1 MTEPVAP
8 DPSNSPPEEWT
19 GDTVDDSAQLNKL
32 ITFTTDELR
41 LGADLDRVE
50 GIS

>member
-8 DPSNSPPEEWT
+8 DPSNSQPEAWT
-19 GDTVDDSAQLNKL
+19 GGAVDDSPDLNRL
-32 ITFTTDELR
+32 ITLSADELA

>member
-1 MTEPVAP
+1 MEPVTP

-19 GDTVDDSAQLNKL
+19 GDAVDDSAALEL
-32 ITFTTDELR
+32 LASLTTDELA

-50 GIS
+50 GVS

>member
-8 DPSNSPPEEWT
+8 DPSNSQPEEWL
-19 GDTVDDSAQLNKL
+19 GEPVDDSAALDRL
-32 ITFTTDELR
+32 LTLTADELA
-41 LGADLDRVE
+41 LGADLDRAE